1 MTFKRDD
8 ETHRGYGSSVVSCRL
23 PLELKFQLETLSRE
37 RGMPIS
43 FVLKMYIEEA
53 VRRNEPFWWLFDEA
67 ESGNETEQ
75 NVRAAGGNNR

>member
-53 VRRNEPFWWLFDEA
+53 VRRNEPFWWLLDEE

-75 NVRAAGGNNR
+75 NVRAAGANNR

>member
-43 FVLKMYIEEA
+43 FVLKGTS
-53 VRRNEPFWWLFDEA
+53 VN
-67 ESGNETEQ
+67 STH
-75 NVRAAGGNNR
+75 